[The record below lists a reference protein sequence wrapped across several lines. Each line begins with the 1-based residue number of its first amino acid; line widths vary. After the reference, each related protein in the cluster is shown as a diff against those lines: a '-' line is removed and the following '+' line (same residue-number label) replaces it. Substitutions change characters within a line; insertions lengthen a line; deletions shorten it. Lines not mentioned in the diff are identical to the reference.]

1 MSEARIVG
9 RIRDWYHCADFNMSG
24 EMVRE
29 TMELM
34 IDVDHCDFAR
44 FPRGNVEIIIR
55 ERGHSER

>member
-34 IDVDHCDFAR
+34 IDVDHCDFTILTAR
-44 FPRGNVEIIIR
+44 RPLGFSPCGL
-55 ERGHSER
+55 